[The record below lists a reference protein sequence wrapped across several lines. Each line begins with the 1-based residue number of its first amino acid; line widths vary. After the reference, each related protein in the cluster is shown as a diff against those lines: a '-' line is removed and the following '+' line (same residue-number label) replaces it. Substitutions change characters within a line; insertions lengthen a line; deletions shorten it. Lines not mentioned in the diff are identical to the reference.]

1 MTTADEYVNSVLDR
15 MPRAM
20 PRRLQIGTELRSHI
34 AERIAAGHSMDDVLR
49 QLGDPAALAESYLAE
64 VPLVPAPLGERIA
77 AKMVDI
83 LLIVFAFAVILI
95 PFVGVASIYDQ
106 PQLIWLGFLLCLIA
120 GSIAAAFY
128 TILTEWQFGQTIGK
142 RMLGLRV
149 VQESGARIGLGQ
161 SIVRQLPAFLQVY
174 WIDAMFVLFT
184 DKRQRAF
191 EVLSKTRVVVGTAL
205 QE

>member
-1 MTTADEYVNSVLDR
+1 MTTADEYVNSVLDW

-64 VPLVPAPLGERIA
+64 VPLVPAPLGGRIA

-95 PFVGVASIYDQ
+95 PFVGIASIYDQ
-106 PQLIWLGFLLCLIA
+106 PQLIWLGILLCLIA
-120 GSIAAAFY
+120 GSVVAAFY

-191 EVLSKTRVVVGTAL
+191 EVLSKTRVVVGTGP
-205 QE
+205 QD